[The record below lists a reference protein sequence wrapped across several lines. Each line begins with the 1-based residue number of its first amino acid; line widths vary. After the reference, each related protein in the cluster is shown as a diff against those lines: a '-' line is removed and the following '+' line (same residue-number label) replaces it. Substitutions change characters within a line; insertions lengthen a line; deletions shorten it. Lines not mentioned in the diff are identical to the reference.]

1 MSKVSLFSIKNNVL
15 NDIQKATNSY
25 KDFVEACLTSA
36 YKELKI
42 PTSCSLKVT
51 LLGSNE
57 VFEIPSLKEQVE
69 LIAEETLKGFGDS
82 NLFHTLPETLFLH
95 GKKIHNSG
103 RKAKNYTKINYD
115 CVKLF
120 VFLTNNDTAEFY
132 NKQTLRFSF

>member
-1 MSKVSLFSIKNNVL
+1 M
-15 NDIQKATNSY
+15 
-25 KDFVEACLTSA
+25 TSA
-36 YKELKI
+36 YNNLKI
-42 PTSCSLKVT
+42 PTTCSLKVT
-51 LLGSNE
+51 HLGSNE
-57 VFEIPSLKEQVE
+57 VFEIPSLKEQVK
-69 LIAEETLKGFGDS
+69 LITEETLKGFMNS
-82 NLFHTLPETLFLH
+82 NLFHTLPETLFLY